1 VNDAA
6 NRTLVTG
13 FLAFEGFEVNPS
25 ALLAQSCGRPFE
37 LIEVSY
43 AAAGAFVAALDE
55 SRFDRLLLIGVAGR
69 SSKMR
74 IETTA
79 RNIIG
84 ARPDVRGGS
93 QEPRKIDA
101 GGPDVLD
108 GNLWG
113 LPAFEI
119 ETDSRKPSDNAG
131 DYLCNYIYYVAL
143 QRFESSE
150 RQIGFLHV
158 PPLEMMALETQ
169 KAELSTLLEMIERQS
184 PSPSGRG
191 RG

>member
-1 VNDAA
+1 MSDNFDS

-13 FLAFEGFEVNPS
+13 FLAFEGFDVNPS

-43 AAAGAFVAALDE
+43 AAADEFIATLDA

-84 ARPDVRGGS
+84 ARRDVRGGS
-93 QEPRKIDA
+93 QEVRKIDA
-101 GGPDVLD
+101 VGPAVLH
-108 GNLWG
+108 GNLW
-113 LPAFEI
+113 
-119 ETDSRKPSDNAG
+119 T
-131 DYLCNYIYYVAL
+131 
-143 QRFESSE
+143 
-150 RQIGFLHV
+150 
-158 PPLEMMALETQ
+158 
-169 KAELSTLLEMIERQS
+169 S
-184 PSPSGRG
+184 PEFGI
-191 RG
+191 